1 MKLYIISNRLPVKA
15 VHRDGAYLFTRSE
28 GGLATGLHALHTR
41 YEKHWIGWPGV
52 DVETDE
58 DRRSIREELAK
69 MNFHPIFLT
78 PEQIANYYEGYSNST
93 IWPLCHYFFAFT
105 RYRKDFWEAYRKV
118 NALFC
123 EEILR
128 RIEPDDIVW
137 VQDYQL
143 MLLPGLLREHRP
155 ALRIGYFHHIPFPS
169 YELFRILPERA
180 EILRGVLGADL
191 VAFHTHDYMRHFIGT
206 AERVL
211 HIDFRLDETQIGQP
225 LRPASTR
232 CRWAST
238 TPPSTASPRTPER
251 NR

>member
-128 RIEPDDIVW
+128 RIEPDDKEVIRSVGKY
-137 VQDYQL
+137 DA
-143 MLLPGLLREHRP
+143 GKC
-155 ALRIGYFHHIPFPS
+155 
-169 YELFRILPERA
+169 ILP
-180 EILRGVLGADL
+180 AD
-191 VAFHTHDYMRHFIGT
+191 FKWQNG
-206 AERVL
+206 
-211 HIDFRLDETQIGQP
+211 
-225 LRPASTR
+225 
-232 CRWAST
+232 
-238 TPPSTASPRTPER
+238 
-251 NR
+251 

>member
-123 EEILR
+123 EVNPIPVKKAVELMGLAGGTVR
-128 RIEPDDIVW
+128 LPMTEIEP
-137 VQDYQL
+137 QNAERLAGAMREY
-143 MLLPGLLREHRP
+143 GLL
-155 ALRIGYFHHIPFPS
+155 
-169 YELFRILPERA
+169 
-180 EILRGVLGADL
+180 D
-191 VAFHTHDYMRHFIGT
+191 
-206 AERVL
+206 
-211 HIDFRLDETQIGQP
+211 
-225 LRPASTR
+225 
-232 CRWAST
+232 
-238 TPPSTASPRTPER
+238 
-251 NR
+251 

>member
-105 RYRKDFWEAYRKV
+105 RYRKDFWEAYRDGYAAGWFTRYEIIESPLYAE
-118 NALFC
+118 NI
-123 EEILR
+123 EEKGGAA
-128 RIEPDDIVW
+128 DDAAKT
-137 VQDYQL
+137 D
-143 MLLPGLLREHRP
+143 LL
-155 ALRIGYFHHIPFPS
+155 
-169 YELFRILPERA
+169 
-180 EILRGVLGADL
+180 
-191 VAFHTHDYMRHFIGT
+191 
-206 AERVL
+206 
-211 HIDFRLDETQIGQP
+211 
-225 LRPASTR
+225 
-232 CRWAST
+232 
-238 TPPSTASPRTPER
+238 
-251 NR
+251 